1 MPRSHYDGVESA
13 IGYCESGSASSRCG
27 ERNRSVY
34 LGVAAVELRS
44 AIGCCESGSA
54 SRRCGERNRSVYAS
68 ESLRYR
74 CEIGL
79 LRYQYTPRSR
89 YDGVEMRNRLPR

>member
-44 AIGCCESGSA
+44 AIGCRDSGA
-54 SRRCGERNRSVYAS
+54 CL
-68 ESLRYR
+68 ESL
-74 CEIGL
+74 
-79 LRYQYTPRSR
+79 
-89 YDGVEMRNRLPR
+89 